1 MLVHALFLVALAGL
15 LACDDASTNSDPN
28 VPVSVGVVAVDEH
41 DLPVVVL
48 EEQGGPR
55 LLPIWIGAAE
65 ARSIAVEME
74 RKPALRPNTHD
85 LATRLIQSLQGEIV
99 RVVVTELRNGT
110 YFATIVLLSRDEI
123 VDIDARPSDAI
134 AIALRV
140 GAPIFVRASL
150 LNRERSEPVADR
162 AERQI

>member
-1 MLVHALFLVALAGL
+1 MLVHALFFVALAGL

-28 VPVSVGVVAVDEH
+28 VPMSVGVVAVDEH

-74 RKPALRPNTHD
+74 QKPALRPNTHD
-85 LATRLIQSLQGEIV
+85 LATRLIQSLEGEIV
-99 RVVVTELRNGT
+99 RVVVNELRNG
-110 YFATIVLLSRDEI
+110 
-123 VDIDARPSDAI
+123 DAI

>member
-1 MLVHALFLVALAGL
+1 MLVRSLFLLALTGL
-15 LACDDASTNSDPN
+15 LACGEPPADSDPN
-28 VPVSVGVVAVDEH
+28 VPVSVGVVAVDEN

-65 ARSIAVEME
+65 AHSIAVEME
-74 RKPALRPNTHD
+74 RKPAIRPNTHD
-85 LATRLIQSLQGEIV
+85 LAARLIRGLEAKIV

-110 YFATIVLLSRDEI
+110 YFARIVLLSHGEI
-123 VDIDARPSDAI
+123 VDIDSRPSDAI

-140 GAPIFVRASL
+140 HAPIFVRASL
-150 LNRERSEPVADR
+150 LNREPSVPVG
-162 AERQI
+162 ERDEQQI

>member
-1 MLVHALFLVALAGL
+1 MAVHALLLLALTGL
-15 LACDDASTNSDPN
+15 LACDDAPTNPDPD

-74 RKPALRPNTHD
+74 QKPALRPNTHD
-85 LATRLIQSLQGEIV
+85 LATRLIQSLEGEIV

-123 VDIDARPSDAI
+123 VDVDARPSDAI

>member
-1 MLVHALFLVALAGL
+1 MLVHALFVLALTGL
-15 LACDDASTNSDPN
+15 LACDGAPTDSDPN

-74 RKPALRPNTHD
+74 QKPALRPNTHD
-85 LATRLIQSLQGEIV
+85 LATRLIQSLEGEIV

-134 AIALRV
+134 AIALRAN
-140 GAPIFVRASL
+140 APIFVRASL
-150 LNRERSEPVADR
+150 LDGDRSELVVDG
-162 AERQI
+162 AEQRI

>member
-1 MLVHALFLVALAGL
+1 MAVHALLLLALTGL
-15 LACDDASTNSDPN
+15 LACDDAPTNPDPD

-41 DLPVVVL
+41 NLPVVIL

-74 RKPALRPNTHD
+74 QKPALRPNTHD
-85 LATRLIQSLQGEIV
+85 LATRLIQSLEGEIV

-123 VDIDARPSDAI
+123 VDVDARPSDAI

>member
-1 MLVHALFLVALAGL
+1 MAFRVLLILALTVL
-15 LACDDASTNSDPN
+15 LACDGETTESDPRI
-28 VPVSVGVVAVDEH
+28 PVSVGVVAVDDH
-41 DLPVVVL
+41 NLPVVVL

-55 LLPIWIGAAE
+55 SLPIWIGTSE
-65 ARSIAVEME
+65 AHSIAVEME

-85 LATRLIQSLQGEIV
+85 LAKRIIQGLEGEIV

-110 YFATIVLLSRDEI
+110 YFATIELLSRGGT

-140 GAPIFVRASL
+140 GAPIFVRESL
-150 LNRERSEPVADR
+150 LDGRQSEPVSEP
-162 AERQI
+162 AEQRI

>member
-1 MLVHALFLVALAGL
+1 
-15 LACDDASTNSDPN
+15 
-28 VPVSVGVVAVDEH
+28 
-41 DLPVVVL
+41 
-48 EEQGGPR
+48 

-74 RKPALRPNTHD
+74 QKPALRPNTHD
-85 LATRLIQSLQGEIV
+85 LATRLIQSLEGEIV

-123 VDIDARPSDAI
+123 VDVDARPSDAI